1 MLKRTHVQSIRNRN
15 KVTLVCTRF
24 YRVLRL
30 VRHNQDHV
38 VPGRCPSPVIPKDTL
53 TQTFRSYMFPFVL
66 QWEPTQNKS
75 PKWCATFCVS
85 LITQYTGGGQSRRA
99 SGDALWEATWER
111 TTRQYFLFLT
121 WRLISV
127 YPTPIDKLQLLFSPL
142 YKSVKRPKVPGL
154 RRRSMAARLLRLWVR
169 IPPGAWMSV
178 CCECC
183 VLSRRGL
190 CDELTTRGIL
200 PNVVRRCV
208 L

>member
-1 MLKRTHVQSIRNRN
+1 MNTRAVGKLELSPQTWRTRVYSATHVLIKKYKLHGKMLKRTHVQSIRNRN

-66 QWEPTQNKS
+66 QWEPTQNQS

-99 SGDALWEATWER
+99 SGDALGRQPGNEPR
-111 TTRQYFLFLT
+111 TNIFYSWYDGLFLF
-121 WRLISV
+121 I
-127 YPTPIDKLQLLFSPL
+127 QL
-142 YKSVKRPKVPGL
+142 R
-154 RRRSMAARLLRLWVR
+154 
-169 IPPGAWMSV
+169 
-178 CCECC
+178 
-183 VLSRRGL
+183 
-190 CDELTTRGIL
+190 
-200 PNVVRRCV
+200 
-208 L
+208 